1 MRVYVY
7 LQKSALV
14 MPRQDKEIFD
24 LQLDISAVGIFA
36 LFIDML

>member
-1 MRVYVY
+1 MYVSSISTEISRVR
-7 LQKSALV
+7 L
-14 MPRQDKEIFD
+14 RNTFD